1 MLPSLDD
8 RPTETSDFA
17 VALPLQ
23 VAGLS
28 EAQARAA
35 QEVGILVA
43 GLFMLLWAMPILDTP
58 YPARYVTGTVL
69 LAFVLHRL
77 ANEGVAAADLG
88 LAWSTFL
95 PALRQLAL
103 PTAIG
108 VVGLISLG
116 WALDGLRVPQKSLRS
131 WMFLPLW
138 AFLQQFLLLAFCH
151 RRLRLLSGRGLPAAC
166 ASALLFGLIHAPNP
180 TLMIACSLAGF
191 VWAAQFE
198 RRPNLYAIAL
208 SHALL
213 STCLSNSLPKSIL
226 ASMRVGWSYLLH

>member
-1 MLPSLDD
+1 MLPQPED
-8 RPTETSDFA
+8 RPTETSDFTI
-17 VALPLQ
+17 ALPLR
-23 VAGLS
+23 VAGFS

-35 QEVGILVA
+35 QEVGILVG
-43 GLFMLLWAMPILDTP
+43 GLFALLWAMPILDTP
-58 YPARYVTGTVL
+58 YPIRYATGAAL
-69 LAFVLHRL
+69 LAFVLRRL
-77 ANEGVAAADLG
+77 GNEGVAAADLG

-95 PALRQLAL
+95 PALRRLAL

-108 VVGLISLG
+108 VVALLSLG

-166 ASALLFGLIHAPNP
+166 ASALLFGVIHAPNP

-191 VWAAQFE
+191 IWAAQFE
-198 RRPNLYAIAL
+198 RLPNLYAIAL

-226 ASMRVGWSYLLH
+226 ASMRVGYRYLVH